1 MRKWTP
7 AVVIALG
14 YLFSAVAYPHLPSE
28 VPIHWNLS
36 GQPDRWVE
44 RRWGA
49 LALPTIMLVN
59 WAMFVIFPRLDP
71 RRENIARFQ
80 KTYDL
85 IVHVGIGLLLLL
97 HILALGTALGWAVSL
112 SGMLAVGLGG
122 LLAILGNV
130 LPRARPNWTFGIRTP
145 WTLENRRV
153 WERTH
158 RVGGALLLVAGVL
171 TIAAGIIAPEHA
183 LQVMLTALLGASAA
197 AVIFS
202 YFAWRR
208 EAGR

>member
-1 MRKWTP
+1 MRKWAP
-7 AVVIALG
+7 AVLIALG
-14 YLFSAVAYPHLPSE
+14 YLFSAIAYPHLPSE

-36 GQPDRWVE
+36 GKPDRWVE

-59 WAMFVIFPRLDP
+59 WAMFVLFPRLDP
-71 RRENIARFQ
+71 RRENIAKFQ

-85 IVHVGIGLLLLL
+85 IVSLGIGLLLLL
-97 HILALGTALGWAVSL
+97 HILVLGTALGWAVSL

-145 WTLENRRV
+145 WTLENRRA

-158 RVGGALLLVAGVL
+158 RVGGALLVAAGVL
-171 TIAAGIIAPEHA
+171 TIAAGIVAPDHA
-183 LQVMLTALLGASAA
+183 LKVSLATLLGASAA
-197 AVIFS
+197 AVVYS